1 MAENERNPQSF
12 GAPEDRG
19 ETKNLEDESAE
30 RMLERYR
37 QGLVTKGE
45 LDEFLELQRR
55 RSELQEKAL
64 EAGRRPGRALEEE

>member
-1 MAENERNPQSF
+1 MTENRRDPQSF
-12 GAPEDRG
+12 EAPEDRG
-19 ETKNLEDESAE
+19 ETKNLEDQSAE

-37 QGLVTKGE
+37 QGLLTKGG
-45 LDEFLELQRR
+45 LDDYLELQRH